1 MTFVSTRTIAESQ
14 SVATPRDC
22 CFDVFRGRLESAA
35 QLDRL
40 RQFRARGLRSGD
52 PFANQ
57 LRNRVLELLV
67 LMHRA
72 NFYRAHEV
80 IWKVE
85 GSLHCPAIF
94 PESWF
99 SVNGAASAPRRSSRS
114 SLLCFWLRRN
124 DFLHQRLETRIAVQR
139 IEQWIYFDPADVG
152 AVTFLETLFEPAQR
166 FIFIVQ
172 AEIKQGAAVSNHFA
186 VPT

>member
-1 MTFVSTRTIAESQ
+1 MMLVSTRTIAESQ

-40 RQFRARGLRSGD
+40 RQFRPRGLRCGD

-57 LRNRVLELLV
+57 LRDRVLELFV

-80 IWKVE
+80 IWKIE
-85 GSLHCPAIF
+85 GSLHYPARF
-94 PESWF
+94 PEIWF
-99 SVNGAASAPRRSSRS
+99 SVNGAASARRRRCRS
-114 SLLCFWLRRN
+114 SLCFVKNLLYQRVKTRLVANAVVDLVDLKILTNAVLLLVPPFLGEISAWDSKSDS
-124 DFLHQRLETRIAVQR
+124 DFCRSCTDSLTISTV
-139 IEQWIYFDPADVG
+139 
-152 AVTFLETLFEPAQR
+152 
-166 FIFIVQ
+166 
-172 AEIKQGAAVSNHFA
+172 
-186 VPT
+186 

>member
-1 MTFVSTRTIAESQ
+1 MMFVSTRTISESQ

-40 RQFRARGLRSGD
+40 RQFRMRGLRRGN

-57 LRNRVLELLV
+57 LRDRVLECLV

-80 IWKVE
+80 IWKIE
-85 GSLHCPAIF
+85 GGLHWQPDSQKSGFLSKAPFQLGEKVAIAH
-94 PESWF
+94 WMRL
-99 SVNGAASAPRRSSRS
+99 GAEGVK
-114 SLLCFWLRRN
+114 N
-124 DFLHQRLETRIAVQR
+124 
-139 IEQWIYFDPADVG
+139 
-152 AVTFLETLFEPAQR
+152 
-166 FIFIVQ
+166 
-172 AEIKQGAAVSNHFA
+172 
-186 VPT
+186 